1 MNIVF
6 EENNKR
12 VAAYDGEKLIG
23 ESKYNEF
30 NNIWAANH
38 TFVEPEYKGKGIAK
52 QMLVALVEA
61 ARQKGKKIRPICPFI
76 KSQFEKNEE
85 WSDVLHSGR

>member
-76 KSQFEKNEE
+76 KSQFEKNEQ
-85 WSDVLHSGR
+85 WSDVKYSGR